1 MLAWSIHGMNLE
13 KTNGSR
19 IFDPWVC
26 TSFSK
31 AAQGY
36 RSLETGTRGRCRCV
50 RSSLVVVLGQ
60 HSGAK
65 ESVYPLLPA
74 WSVVLEICQNV
85 AVDLQGNH
93 FLGCR
98 DSASF
103 YDGCCSL
110 SGSCKKS
117 FGCIFW
123 VERSAR
129 FRGHDVLSNG
139 QCLRKR
145 APREMGVAI
154 PQISW
159 LQEGL

>member
-1 MLAWSIHGMNLE
+1 MGPAFLIHGSAHR
-13 KTNGSR
+13 SR
-19 IFDPWVC
+19 KRHKGIGRWKPGRVFV
-26 TSFSK
+26 
-31 AAQGY
+31 
-36 RSLETGTRGRCRCV
+36 TGTRGRCPCV

-93 FLGCR
+93 FLGCW

-123 VERSAR
+123 IERSAR

-159 LQEGL
+159 LQEGR